1 MITVDYYFARSLLSS
16 FGICAE
22 VFRASFSFSCLLRF
36 RSSFLLSLS
45 LSLSLSFRERMKKKS
60 SNVTFWIDV
69 AFVNGCE

>member
-16 FGICAE
+16 IGICAE

-45 LSLSLSFRERMKKKS
+45 LSLFPREDEEEVIKRD
-60 SNVTFWIDV
+60 FLD
-69 AFVNGCE
+69 